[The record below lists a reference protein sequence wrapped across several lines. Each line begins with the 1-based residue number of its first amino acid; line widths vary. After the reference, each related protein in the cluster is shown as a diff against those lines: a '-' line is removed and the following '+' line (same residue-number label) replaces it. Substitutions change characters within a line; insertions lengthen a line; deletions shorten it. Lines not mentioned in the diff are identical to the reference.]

1 MTFREFWQPLTSIYP
16 EDEARWIGRF
26 VFEMRY
32 GLSQADL
39 LMGRE
44 EHIDGE
50 ELRLL
55 QQRLLAGVPVQY
67 VIGKTQFYGRC
78 FYVEPCVL
86 IPRPE
91 TEELC
96 RHILART
103 PYTWHG
109 DILDI
114 GTGSGCIAVTLAAEL
129 QFASVTAWDISPEA
143 LVIAARNARCN
154 GVLTGRR
161 IQYRNDV
168 VFQLRDALNPPG
180 ALARWDIIVSNPP
193 YICEQEKQAM
203 EHNVLDFEPSLA
215 LFVPDDDPLRFYRA
229 IGRYATKALRPG
241 GRLFFEINPL
251 YARPLVD
258 MLRTLGFADVSIYQD
273 DNGKDRFI
281 VAEHIIAKKE

>member
-16 EDEARWIGRF
+16 VEEARWIGRF

-44 EHIDGE
+44 EHIDEE

-96 RHILART
+96 RHILDRT
-103 PYTWHG
+103 PNTWHG

-129 QFASVTAWDISPEA
+129 QFAKVTAWDISPEA

-161 IQYRNDV
+161 VQYRNDV
-168 VFQLRDALNPPG
+168 VFQLHDALNPPS

-193 YICEQEKQAM
+193 YVCEAEKATMQP
-203 EHNVLDFEPSLA
+203 NVLDHEPHLA

-229 IGRYATKALRPG
+229 IGQYAMKALRPG
-241 GRLFFEINPL
+241 GQLFFELNEHLANETKELLLAI
-251 YARPLVD
+251 
-258 MLRTLGFADVSIYQD
+258 GFNDIIIYKDQYL
-273 DNGKDRFI
+273 KDRFI
-281 VAEHIIAKKE
+281 RACR

>member
-16 EDEARWIGRF
+16 KEEARWIGRF

-55 QQRLLAGVPVQY
+55 QQRLLTGEPVQY
-67 VIGKTQFYGRC
+67 VVGETLFYGRK

-129 QFASVTAWDISPEA
+129 QFASVTAWDISDRA
-143 LVIAARNARCN
+143 LGIACKNAKTL
-154 GVLTGRR
+154 GADITFEH
-161 IQYRNDV
+161 I
-168 VFQLRDALNPPG
+168 DALNPPDDQR
-180 ALARWDIIVSNPP
+180 RWDIIVSNPP
-193 YICEQEKQAM
+193 YVTLAERDAM
-203 EHNVLDFEPSLA
+203 HNNVLQYEPDEA
-215 LFVPDDDPLRFYRA
+215 LFVPDDDPQLFYRA
-229 IGRYATKALRPG
+229 IA
-241 GRLFFEINPL
+241 L
-251 YARPLVD
+251 YAKKHLHEGGSLYFECSQYHVTQTAELLTS
-258 MLRTLGFADVSIYQD
+258 MGFQSIETINDQF
-273 DNGKDRFI
+273 GQPRH
-281 VAEHIIAKKE
+281 VRGS

>member
-78 FYVEPCVL
+78 FYVEPSVL

-154 GVLTGRR
+154 GVLTGQR
-161 IQYRNDV
+161 IHDRNDV
-168 VFQLRDALNPPG
+168 VFQ
-180 ALARWDIIVSNPP
+180 
-193 YICEQEKQAM
+193 
-203 EHNVLDFEPSLA
+203 LDFEPSLA

-229 IGRYATKALRPG
+229 IGQYATKALRPG

-251 YARPLVD
+251 YAHPLVD

-281 VAEHIIAKKE
+281 VAG